1 MSMFST
7 FLLFFFLY
15 IPSISHATIFT
26 SDQLSFYAPSQSI
39 WESGGGASSF
49 GAEGTELGIGYDI
62 GASSGTVS
70 VQFQGEFSA
79 DYTPYLPSSGITSL
93 GLSFLGSG
101 NGQLTSE
108 LGAWAN
114 VSFSGVNIIDWGAS
128 LNINESFTPQL
139 GNEVL
144 GSDVTTIA
152 KEEIDIGIFKIGA
165 GIGIEQENSFIATD
179 IDGRLAY
186 SLRGSGITNYTPFYN
201 LADSSMILD
210 VLLSDSGK
218 RILCLLF
225 NCSDSNLS

>member
-1 MSMFST
+1 
-7 FLLFFFLY
+7 
-15 IPSISHATIFT
+15 
-26 SDQLSFYAPSQSI
+26 
-39 WESGGGASSF
+39 
-49 GAEGTELGIGYDI
+49 
-62 GASSGTVS
+62 
-70 VQFQGEFSA
+70 
-79 DYTPYLPSSGITSL
+79 
-93 GLSFLGSG
+93 
-101 NGQLTSE
+101 
-108 LGAWAN
+108 

-201 LADSSMILD
+201 LADSSRFWMYYFQILA
-210 VLLSDSGK
+210 SGT
-218 RILCLLF
+218 
-225 NCSDSNLS
+225 SG